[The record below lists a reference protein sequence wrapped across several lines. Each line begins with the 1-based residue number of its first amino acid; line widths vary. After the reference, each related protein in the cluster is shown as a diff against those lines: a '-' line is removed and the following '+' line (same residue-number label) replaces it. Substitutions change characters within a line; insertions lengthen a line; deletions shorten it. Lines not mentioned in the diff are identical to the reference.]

1 MRVVAWMAVSLAA
14 ASSTVKSQTAPAPAA
29 IATRPN
35 VGADTSGASTFAEA
49 WWHAY
54 TVGDTAHLQRS
65 TAPTLTLTL
74 SSGRTFDRASML
86 RDAATHKPAPSM
98 VIEAKGSSIVHAG
111 EGTVVVRS
119 LVLEG
124 ARGNSNV
131 FHFLTVLERAGAG
144 WRVAV
149 GQSTRELTLT
159 PRVPASTAGPLA
171 DYTGNYRGQRGG
183 VLRIVARD
191 SALALVDPTGAESVL
206 EPIGPALFELPAL
219 YDGIGLLRYVF
230 TRDASGR
237 VTALSR
243 LIYGSVVT
251 WPRVP

>member
-1 MRVVAWMAVSLAA
+1 MRVVGWMAVSLTVAC
-14 ASSTVKSQTAPAPAA
+14 STARSQTVPAVSASHPVAG
-29 IATRPN
+29 
-35 VGADTSGASTFAEA
+35 VDTSGASSFAEA
-49 WWHAY
+49 WWRAF
-54 TVGDTAHLQRS
+54 TVGDTAYLQRH
-65 TAPTLTLTL
+65 TAPRLMLTL
-74 SSGRTFDRASML
+74 SNGQTFDRVAML
-86 RDAATHKPAPSM
+86 NSAVTHKPAPSM
-98 VIEAKGSSIVHAG
+98 VIEAKGSSVVHAG

-131 FHFLTVLERAGAG
+131 FHFLTVLQRVGAG
-144 WRVAV
+144 WRVTA

-159 PRVPASTAGPLA
+159 PRLPASAAGPLA
-171 DYTGNYRGQRGG
+171 DYAGSYRGQRGG

-191 SALALVDPTGAESVL
+191 STLALIDPAGAESVL